1 MSHDIK
7 KNKLLKK
14 FLGLFGFKILPKDTV
29 KTERIIES
37 YTFNCS
43 DLIKFLVNEKKI
55 DQIIQ
60 VGANDGKS
68 DDFLRNSINKNT
80 KVLLVEPIKS
90 AFLELKKNY
99 SDYNNVEFINK
110 ALDIKQ
116 GKKKIYSVNPDYYEN
131 YKKKYE
137 SNDVSWLTVLASF
150 EKDHLIK
157 HGIKKNHI
165 HSVDVDC
172 ITFNDLI
179 LQYNFDKLGLLVM
192 DTEGYDSVLVKDFI
206 ENSKLR
212 PVIIF
217 EWIHMKKEI
226 AENIINLLKV
236 NNYELIKINKD
247 LICFQNNFLFSK
259 HNN

>member
-90 AFLELKKNY
+90 AFLELKK
-99 SDYNNVEFINK
+99 
-110 ALDIKQ
+110 
-116 GKKKIYSVNPDYYEN
+116 
-131 YKKKYE
+131 
-137 SNDVSWLTVLASF
+137 
-150 EKDHLIK
+150 
-157 HGIKKNHI
+157 
-165 HSVDVDC
+165 
-172 ITFNDLI
+172 IT
-179 LQYNFDKLGLLVM
+179 Q
-192 DTEGYDSVLVKDFI
+192 
-206 ENSKLR
+206 
-212 PVIIF
+212 II
-217 EWIHMKKEI
+217 IT
-226 AENIINLLKV
+226 
-236 NNYELIKINKD
+236 
-247 LICFQNNFLFSK
+247 
-259 HNN
+259 

>member
-14 FLGLFGFKILPKDTV
+14 FLGLFGYKILPKDTV
-29 KTERIIES
+29 KTERLIES
-37 YTFNCS
+37 YTFSCS

-68 DDFLRNSINKNT
+68 DDFLRSSINKDT
-80 KVLLVEPIKS
+80 KILLVEPIKS

-110 ALDIKQ
+110 ALDTKQ

-150 EKDHLIK
+150 EKDHLIN
-157 HGIKKNHI
+157 HGIKINHI
-165 HSVDVDC
+165 HSHDVDC

-179 LQYNFDKLGLLVM
+179 LQYNFEKLGLIVM

-226 AENIINLLKV
+226 AKNIINLLKV
-236 NNYELIKINKD
+236 NNYEFIKIDKD
-247 LICFQNNFLFSK
+247 LICFQNNSLFSK
-259 HNN
+259 HIN